1 MLKVST
7 FCSGIGSAE
16 EALKNLGVVGK
27 EFNLQDGS
35 ESPSH
40 RLWRGWVVHSLKNI
54 RLSNAVAPICEL
66 CAIAFLRSKVTA

>member
-40 RLWRGWVVHSLKNI
+40 RLWRGWVVHRW
-54 RLSNAVAPICEL
+54 RLFFN
-66 CAIAFLRSKVTA
+66 